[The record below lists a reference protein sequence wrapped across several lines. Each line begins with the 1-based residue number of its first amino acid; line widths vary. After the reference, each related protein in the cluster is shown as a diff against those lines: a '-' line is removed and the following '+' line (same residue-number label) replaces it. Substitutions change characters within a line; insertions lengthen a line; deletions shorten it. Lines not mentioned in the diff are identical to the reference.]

1 MAIPV
6 GTASIQIKPSFTG
19 FSKTVSAE
27 VRKSFPAIN
36 KEAGSLGKAMSD
48 GFKSS
53 SGEVVKTAQ
62 DISAKVAKAK
72 DAQTKASKDYQAAAD
87 KEAKAVGD
95 VRVAEQKLEEI
106 RSKGNAKQS
115 ELIRAE
121 EDLAEKRRK
130 LATASDKAKEAQ
142 KRMDSTT
149 DELSKSQKE
158 LEESTKKANAE
169 LEKVGKKK
177 INVKGMFSGV
187 HQELQK
193 LQPAVDKVFSG
204 LTKVGKWAGGAAL
217 AGGTAF
223 MGAALTGG
231 WNRLTNIENAQSSL
245 KGLGYTAEEVEGIMT
260 NVSGA
265 VKGTAFGLDEAASA
279 SAGALGAGVKQGA
292 ELESYLTLVGDAATQ
307 SGTSFLDMANIFNK
321 VQGSGKLTGETIAQM
336 TDNGLYVV
344 PILAEALGKTSDEI
358 AKMASEGEISAEM
371 FRDAMQ
377 NKIGG
382 SAQNAGE
389 TMKGAMANARAAVS
403 RFGANL
409 LESVYPQVKE
419 FFKGFIEFMGPLEEK
434 AKVWG
439 AEMGKALSTMA
450 TGLQGVIEVLA
461 TGQFSQK
468 LQEAF
473 GIGPDHP
480 LVTFLTTAREMFL
493 NLVSFIQTHV
503 IPGIGAF
510 FSFIGNNIGVIG
522 ALASVFLG
530 VVVALKAYFTIV
542 KAVEIA
548 QGALHAVMRMSPWGW
563 VLTAVMALVAGFVYL
578 WNTNEGFRTAVTNI
592 WNGLVSFFQAVWT
605 NYLQPVFQAIGDF
618 IMNTLVPAFLNFWHG
633 TIVPVW
639 NGICQVISNAWNN
652 FIKPVLTA
660 VWGYIRDVLAPAFV
674 QFWTGTIIPVWNG
687 IVSAISN
694 AWNNYIWPTL
704 KAVWNFITNTL
715 APVFKTLFEN
725 YVRTYFN
732 AIKLFIA
739 IAITAVVATLK
750 IVWAFIRDVLAP
762 VFRWLYQTVIVPVW
776 NSIKSFISGAW
787 SVIKTVF
794 SAIRDFIHNVL
805 APAFRWFKDNVIV
818 PVWNGIK
825 RAIQVVWDGIKTI
838 FNAIKSFM
846 ENVLAPAFRWL
857 RDNVIKPVWD
867 AIKRAIQVAWD
878 GIKTIFNAI
887 KQFLENTLGPVF
899 RWLRDKVV
907 KPVWDGIKKTISNV
921 WTNGIKPVF
930 DKLGKYVKETLP
942 DLFRKGADAIGRVW
956 SSVKNL
962 LATPINWVIDN
973 VINKGI
979 VDTFNSVS
987 SKLGLDAKLSRVGRI
1002 ATAGKLDKTSNG
1014 SRLGKGKTSVGM
1026 YDVGG
1031 YTGPGHKYQA
1041 AGIVHAGEFVLRK
1054 EATNALMSTIG
1065 LKGLN
1070 HMNKT
1075 GQMPGFS
1082 DGGLV
1087 PELNPFK
1094 RLANSIGGKIREKF
1108 PRAGMVIDMLV
1119 GSAKKLAEG
1128 GMEWLKNKTKDM
1140 FTVKAPA
1147 GGGGPITSKNV
1158 GAIAPAAIRR
1168 LAEQALRREGVYS
1181 AANMASFL
1189 RRMHQE
1195 SGFNP
1200 NAVNLW
1206 DANAKRGWPSQGLMQ
1221 TIPPTFQTF
1230 RDKSLSNN
1238 IKDPFANMVA
1248 AIRYTKW
1255 RYGNVRAGWDKRG
1268 GYSSGGLVTPAKY
1281 DSGGW
1286 LQPGLQAVVNRT
1298 SKPEPILT
1306 NGQWQDISAIAQRG
1320 MTSGGDFYEIN
1331 VPHLQ
1336 ATGDDVAQAIAYHS
1350 RINKRR

>member
-1 MAIPV
+1 MSIPV
-6 GTASIQIKPSFTG
+6 GTASIQIKPSFVG

-27 VRKSFPAIN
+27 VRKSFPVIT
-36 KEAGSLGKAMSD
+36 KEAGSFGKAMAD
-48 GFKSS
+48 GFSQGSS
-53 SGEVVKTAQ
+53 DIVKTAQ

-72 DAQTKASKDYQAAAD
+72 SAQEKASKDYKAAVD
-87 KEAKAVGD
+87 KEADAVGKL
-95 VRVAEQKLEEI
+95 RVAQEKLKEVQEDSS
-106 RSKGNAKQS
+106 SKAS
-115 ELIRAE
+115 A
-121 EDLAEKRRK
+121 LAQAQERVATETRK
-130 LATASDKAKEAQ
+130 VETASKNSKEAQ
-142 KRMDSTT
+142 ARLKTTT
-149 DELSKSQKE
+149 DELTEAEKELKTATDKANKE
-158 LEESTKKANAE
+158 LEDSKTSAEKGKKGFEKLGDQVDKTKGR
-169 LEKVGKKK
+169 LEKFGS
-177 INVKGMFSGV
+177 F
-187 HQELQK
+187 
-193 LQPAVDKVFSG
+193 
-204 LTKVGKWAGGAAL
+204 
-217 AGGTAF
+217 
-223 MGAALTGG
+223 
-231 WNRLTNIENAQSSL
+231 L
-245 KGLGYTAEEVEGIMT
+245 KGAFV
-260 NVSGA
+260 GA
-265 VKGTAFGLDEAASA
+265 
-279 SAGALGAGVKQGA
+279 
-292 ELESYLTLVGDAATQ
+292 
-307 SGTSFLDMANIFNK
+307 I
-321 VQGSGKLTGETIAQM
+321 
-336 TDNGLYVV
+336 
-344 PILAEALGKTSDEI
+344 
-358 AKMASEGEISAEM
+358 
-371 FRDAMQ
+371 
-377 NKIGG
+377 
-382 SAQNAGE
+382 
-389 TMKGAMANARAAVS
+389 AAVS
-403 RFGANL
+403 FQGILSGMKEVMDLAGEAEQSVGAVDAVFKGGAGQVHQNAKGAVLEVGLSQKDYNL
-409 LESVYPQVKE
+409 LATQFGTQLKNAGVPLEKIPGEVDRLIRQAADLSALHGGTTQEAADAMASAFRGEFDPIERYGISMRAEAIDAQAEKMGFEKE
-419 FFKGFIEFMGPLEEK
+419 GKSFGQNAKVAASMELMNIQGADAKGAYKSEDGTYAQQMQEFKATLENLKIEF
-434 AKVWG
+434 
-439 AEMGKALSTMA
+439 
-450 TGLQGVIEVLA
+450 
-461 TGQFSQK
+461 GQNFLPIASQV
-468 LQEAF
+468 
-473 GIGPDHP
+473 
-480 LVTFLTTAREMFL
+480 VTFLTEKMVPAFQKVSDWVKEVAGGIKRFADENSSWIGPLTAAVGGIAAAFT
-493 NLVSFIQTHV
+493 IWATA
-503 IPGIGAF
+503 IGAWRVATMLATGAQWLF
-510 FSFIGNNIGVIG
+510 NAALAATGIPLLIMAIG
-522 ALASVFLG
+522 ALVG
-530 VVVALKAYFTIV
+530 VLI
-542 KAVEIA
+542 
-548 QGALHAVMRMSPWGW
+548 
-563 VLTAVMALVAGFVYL
+563 YL

-592 WNGLVSFFQAVWT
+592 WNGIVSFFQTVWT
-605 NYLQPVFQAIGDF
+605 NYLQPIFQAIGNF

-639 NGICQVISNAWNN
+639 NGVCQVISNAWNN

-704 KAVWNFITNTL
+704 QTVWDYIINTL
-715 APVFKTLFEN
+715 APVFMTLFKN
-725 YVRTYFN
+725 YVSFYFN
-732 AIKLFIA
+732 AIKTYITIVITVVIATLKTIWAFIRDVLAPTFVWLYQNVIVPVWNAIKLTIA
-739 IAITAVVATLK
+739 IVITVVVATLK
-750 IVWAFIRDVLAP
+750 ILWAFIRDVLAP

-776 NSIKSFISGAW
+776 NAIKSFISGAW
-787 SVIKTVF
+787 SVIKTIF
-794 SAIRDFIHNVL
+794 TAIRDFIHNVL

-825 RAIQVVWDGIKTI
+825 RAIQVVWDGIKAI

-878 GIKTIFNAI
+878 GIRAIFTKL
-887 KQFLENTLGPVF
+887 KQFLENTLAPAF
-899 RWLRDKVV
+899 RWFRDKVV
-907 KPVWDGIKKTISNV
+907 KPVWDGIKRTISNV
-921 WTNGIKPVF
+921 WTNGIKPIF

-1002 ATAGKLDKTSNG
+1002 ATASKLEKTSNG
-1014 SRLGKGKTSVGM
+1014 PRLGKGKTSVGM

-1054 EATNALMSTIG
+1054 EATNALMNTIG

-1094 RLANSIGGKIREKF
+1094 RLTNSIEGKIREKF
-1108 PRAGMVIDMLV
+1108 PRAGMVIDLLV
-1119 GSAKKLAEG
+1119 GSAKKLAKG
-1128 GMEWLKNKTKDM
+1128 GLDWLKNKTKDM

-1206 DANAKRGWPSQGLMQ
+1206 DSNAKRGWPSQGLMQ

-1255 RYGNVRAGWDKRG
+1255 RYGNVRSGWDKRG

-1286 LQPGLQAVVNRT
+1286 LQPGLQAVVNKTR
-1298 SKPEPILT
+1298 KPEPILT
-1306 NGQWQDISAIAQRG
+1306 NGQWNDISAIAQRG

-1350 RINKRR
+1350 RINRRR